1 MSRSHL
7 IPGIAV
13 LALLAAGCSVQDT
26 PTASSPGVGPSGVAP
41 SGLASVA
48 PSRGPEAQD
57 PCTQLALTRL
67 DGLLGEEPSAPPE
80 AVVRANEVVAEF
92 VERYDKVLVAS
103 GVDAARAALA
113 ADVGAACKIP
123 AGEGNV
129 VLIPVDPEPAP
140 AVTPT
145 G

>member
-7 IPGIAV
+7 SFGIVV
-13 LALLAAGCSVQDT
+13 LGLLTAGCSVQDT
-26 PTASSPGVGPSGVAP
+26 PTATPSGP
-41 SGLASVA
+41 ASVA

-67 DGLLGEEPSAPPE
+67 DGQLGEEPSAPPE

-113 ADVGAACKIP
+113 ADVGAACQIP

-129 VLIPVDPEPAP
+129 VQIPVDPEPVASP
-140 AVTPT
+140 S

>member
-7 IPGIAV
+7 TSGVAV
-13 LALLAAGCSVQDT
+13 LVLLAAGCSVQDT
-26 PTASSPGVGPSGVAP
+26 PTP

-67 DGLLGEEPSAPPE
+67 DGQLGEEPSAPPE

-113 ADVGAACKIP
+113 ADVGAACQIP

-129 VLIPVDPEPAP
+129 VQIPVDPQPVPA
-140 AVTPT
+140 ASST

>member
-1 MSRSHL
+1 MSRFHL
-7 IPGIAV
+7 TFRVAV
-13 LALLAAGCSVQDT
+13 LGLLAAGCSVQDT
-26 PTASSPGVGPSGVAP
+26 PTALPSGLTP
-41 SGLASVA
+41 SGLASVS

-57 PCTQLALTRL
+57 PCTQVALTRL
-67 DGLLGEEPSAPPE
+67 DGQLGEEPSAPPT
-80 AVVRANEVVAEF
+80 ALVRANEVVAEF

-129 VLIPVDPEPAP
+129 VQIPVDPAP
-140 AVTPT
+140 AASPT